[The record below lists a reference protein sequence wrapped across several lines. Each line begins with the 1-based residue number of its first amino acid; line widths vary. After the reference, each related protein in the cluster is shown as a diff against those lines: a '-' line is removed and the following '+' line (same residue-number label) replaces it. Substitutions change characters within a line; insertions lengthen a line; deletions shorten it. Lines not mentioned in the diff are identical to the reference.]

1 MDIRTYTKIK
11 WTRQKKNIFL
21 PSPPQKRKEAKN
33 KLPIVE
39 SQNGKFEFQIVR
51 NKRKRNVIWIWS
63 TCKVL
68 NFNFHPQNSSTKN
81 HHHHHLLRNSIFVF
95 FVRWRISNLIIERY
109 IFRFVNLIKK
119 KFFWGERKEKY
130 LISRIFFFC
139 FKHT

>member
-95 FVRWRISNLIIERY
+95 FRWRISNLIIERE
-109 IFRFVNLIKK
+109 IHFSICESNQKK
-119 KFFWGERKEKY
+119 IFWGGKERK
-130 LISRIFFFC
+130 ISY
-139 FKHT
+139 FKNFLLLLLLL